1 MTTTKL
7 YVGLLG
13 AMIGTAGISTGALF
27 AHIKALNECRQEN
40 LILMNKL
47 AETSQKTE
55 ELESVILFM
64 ESNNL
69 PLMSIKKMTV
79 GIQNKN
85 PMNVYAMP
93 ESNKWDGQIGKDDRG
108 HAIFASFEYGL
119 RAGAKVLINYHKKGI
134 NTIDG
139 LINAYCTGNQKVYK
153 SFLSRQLGVP
163 STRKISLLEYLPQLM
178 KAIVRFENGYDV
190 FPDTAYIPYSV
201 YK

>member
-1 MTTTKL
+1 MTCTKL
-7 YVGLLG
+7 YAGLLVV
-13 AMIGTAGISTGALF
+13 MIGIAGVSTGALF
-27 AHIKALNECRQEN
+27 AHIKALEECRQEN
-40 LILMNKL
+40 LGLMDKL

-55 ELESVILFM
+55 ELESIILFM

-69 PLMSIKKMTV
+69 PIMSIKRMTV

-93 ESNKWDGQIGKDDRG
+93 EHNKWDGQIGRDDRG
-108 HAIFASFEYGL
+108 HAIFMSFEHGL

-139 LINAYCTGNQKVYK
+139 LIDIYCTGNQKSYK
-153 SFLSRQLGVP
+153 SFLSKQLGVSP
-163 STRKISLLEYLPQLM
+163 TQKIDMLVYLPRLM

-190 FPDTAYIPYSV
+190 FPDTTYIPYSI
-201 YK
+201 YN

>member
-7 YVGLLG
+7 YVGLLSV
-13 AMIGTAGISTGALF
+13 MIGVAGISTGALF

-93 ESNKWDGQIGKDDRG
+93 ENNKWDGQIGKDDRG
-108 HAIFASFEYGL
+108 HAIFTSFEYGL

-134 NTIDG
+134 NTIDA
-139 LINAYCTGNQKVYK
+139 LINVYCTGNQKAYK
-153 SFLSRQLGVP
+153 SFLSQQLGVSP
-163 STRKISLLEYLPQLM
+163 TQKISLLAHLPQLM
-178 KAIVRFENGYDV
+178 KGIVRFENGYDV

>member
-1 MTTTKL
+1 MTNTKL
-7 YVGLLG
+7 YVGLLIV
-13 AMIGTAGISTGALF
+13 MIGVAGISTGALF

-40 LILMNKL
+40 LILMDKL

-93 ESNKWDGQIGKDDRG
+93 ETNKWDGQIGKDDRG
-108 HAIFASFEYGL
+108 HAIFVSFEYGL

-139 LINAYCTGNQKVYK
+139 LINVYCTGNQKAYK
-153 SFLSRQLGVP
+153 SFLSRQLGVS
-163 STRKISLLEYLPQLM
+163 STQKIGLLAHLPQLM